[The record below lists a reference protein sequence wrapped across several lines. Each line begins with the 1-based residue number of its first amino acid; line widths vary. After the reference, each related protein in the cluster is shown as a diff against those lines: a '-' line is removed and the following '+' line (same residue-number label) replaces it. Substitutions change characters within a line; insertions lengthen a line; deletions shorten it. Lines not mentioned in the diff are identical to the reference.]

1 MLYTSYTLRRVLGV
15 AWKWDADFRGQA
27 SRKGYCLMEGSA
39 RWAARSW
46 LRQRREA
53 VEPPIGDERFS
64 IMPSQFTPQRTFHFS
79 PPLVARTWNFCLS
92 PRRTLLPDAGL
103 QPSAQAP
110 AMSLEEV
117 H

>member
-15 AWKWDADFRGQA
+15 AWSWDADFRGQA
-27 SRKGYCLMEGSA
+27 SRRGYCLIKGSA

-53 VEPPIGDERFS
+53 VEPPIGDERIS
-64 IMPSQFTPQRTFHFS
+64 IMASKPTPERTFHFS
-79 PPLVARTWNFCLS
+79 PPIVARTWNFGL
-92 PRRTLLPDAGL
+92 RARTSLPDSDPHL
-103 QPSAQAP
+103 IAQAP
-110 AMSLEEV
+110 IKSLEEA